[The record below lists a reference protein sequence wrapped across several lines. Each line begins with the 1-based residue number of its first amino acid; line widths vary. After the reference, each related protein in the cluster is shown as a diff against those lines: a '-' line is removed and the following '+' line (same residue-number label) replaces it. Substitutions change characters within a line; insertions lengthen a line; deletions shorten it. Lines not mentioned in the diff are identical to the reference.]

1 MSDLSGIITATMKT
15 EAIINHIVAWLAD
28 YNETATT
35 RGFVVGVS
43 GGIDSAV
50 TSALA
55 ARTGNSVLCLEMPIH
70 QASSQESRARKHID
84 RLENDFPNV
93 SSIRTDLT
101 PVFDQFV
108 QALPTAEDTGT
119 RSLALANS
127 RARLRMTTLYYFAG
141 LHNCLV
147 AGTGNRVE
155 DFGVGF
161 FTKYGD
167 GGVDLSPI
175 ADLDKSEV
183 YRLGK
188 TLGVIEEIMTARP
201 TDGLWGDNR
210 SDEDQLGA
218 SYDELEWAMARA
230 GEDSGSSGREGAST
244 GTSARQRQVL
254 EIYTRLHEANRH
266 KMEPVPVCKI
276 PPELR

>member
-1 MSDLSGIITATMKT
+1 MKT
-15 EAIINHIVAWLAD
+15 EAVINHIVAWLD
-28 YNETATT
+28 CYNQSATT

-50 TSALA
+50 TSTLA
-55 ARTGNSVLCLEMPIH
+55 ARTSNPVLCLEMPVH
-70 QASSQESRARKHID
+70 QAPSQESRARKHIAQ
-84 RLENDFPNV
+84 LENNFPNV
-93 SSIRTDLT
+93 SSVRTDLT

-108 QALPTAEDTGT
+108 QSMPAVEDEET

-141 LHNCLV
+141 LHNYLV

-188 TLGVIEEIMTARP
+188 ALGIIEEIMVARP

-218 SYDELEWAMARA
+218 SYDELEWAMARTFDA
-230 GEDSGSSGREGAST
+230 SGNPDREGPLT
-244 GTSARQRQVL
+244 GTSARQRQAL
-254 EIYTRLHEANRH
+254 EIYTRLHKANRH

-276 PPELR
+276 PRELR

>member
-1 MSDLSGIITATMKT
+1 M
-15 EAIINHIVAWLAD
+15 
-28 YNETATT
+28 
-35 RGFVVGVS
+35 VGVS

-55 ARTGNSVLCLEMPIH
+55 ARTGASVLCLEMPIR

-84 RLENDFPNV
+84 RLENNFPNV
-93 SSIRTDLT
+93 SSLRTDLT

-108 QALPTAEDTGT
+108 QSMPATENEET
-119 RSLALANS
+119 RSLSLANS

-147 AGTGNRVE
+147 VGTGNRVE

-183 YRLGK
+183 YQLGK

-230 GEDSGSSGREGAST
+230 FDASDSPDRKRAPT
-244 GTSARQRQVL
+244 DTNPRQRQVL
-254 EIYTRLHEANRH
+254 EIYTRLHKANRH